1 LPDLSATAA
10 PNRKQARKNF
20 LLAMLFVSPFAV
32 GFLLFNLYPI
42 LASLYYS
49 FTDFNIL
56 QKPAWVGFDNYTK
69 IFADPLLR
77 KSILNTGYLILIGIP
92 LVTLFGLLIAVL
104 LNVNM
109 PGSGLFRTIIYMPS
123 VVPPV
128 AAALLF
134 AWLLNPNYGLVNG
147 MLRAVGVAGP
157 GWLGS
162 PAWSKPSILLMLI
175 WGIGNVVVLYLAAL
189 KEVPEDL
196 SEAAQ
201 IDGANKI
208 NIFMHVTI
216 PAIRPVIFFNVIT
229 GIISFTQFFAQ
240 VYVVNASVNGVS
252 SLGAPNHSTL
262 FYALYLYQ
270 NGFAF
275 LKMGYASAM
284 AWVLLLFTLAATWFL
299 LRNFGE
305 MTDTEQGR

>member
-1 LPDLSATAA
+1 MMA
-10 PNRKQARKNF
+10 
-20 LLAMLFVSPFAV
+20 LLFISPFAV

-42 LASLYYS
+42 LMSLYYS
-49 FTDFNIL
+49 FTNFNIL
-56 QKPAWVGFDNYTK
+56 QKPVWVGLDNYTK
-69 IFADPLLR
+69 MFSDPLVL
-77 KSILNTGYLILIGIP
+77 KSVLNTGYLIFLGIP
-92 LVTLFGLLIAVL
+92 LITLFSLIIAVL
-104 LNVNM
+104 LNAKI
-109 PGSGLFRTIIYMPS
+109 PGTSLFRTVIYMPS

-134 AWLLNPNYGLVNG
+134 AWLLNPNYGLANG
-147 MLRAVGVAGP
+147 MLKLVGIDGP

-162 PAWSKPSILLMLI
+162 PFWSKPSILLMLI

-201 IDGANKI
+201 IDGANRVNVFI
-208 NIFMHVTI
+208 HVTI
-216 PAIRPVIFFNVIT
+216 PSIRPVIFFNVIT

-284 AWVLLLFTLAATWFL
+284 AWVLLIFTLLATWLL

-305 MTDTEQGR
+305 MTNTEEGR